1 MCWGGGGGG
10 RLLQFGLQWEHVY
23 SGKWILDIVSKGYH
37 IEFTS
42 PPPLLGGGK
51 VTQIPSHQDQRVVLE
66 SEIDQLLLK
75 RAIVRVSD
83 QVGPLYLS
91 FFLAPKKPNSW
102 RPILNLRPLNSAH
115 IRPKHF
121 RMENLAVI
129 LPFLSKQMWA
139 ASLDL
144 QDAYLHIPIA
154 EDNQQYL
161 AFRYKGQSY
170 KFRSLPFGLSTAPR
184 VFTMVTRVV
193 IAHLRRQGITLFA
206 YLDDWLI
213 LGNSPELASAAVNRT
228 VRLLQ
233 SLGWLI
239 NEGKSHLTPTTSIQ
253 FLGACLD
260 FNQGRITPS
269 QERIKSL
276 RLVVL
281 QLASAPSHPAST
293 WMRALGMMASMV
305 DIVPLCRLRMRPL
318 QFHLLTYF
326 KPSSGDLKVKIFL
339 SKAVLPHFLWWSD
352 SY

>member
-1 MCWGGGGGG
+1 MVAVRPIFSGPPLTNVVEVGAKTNPQTASERARRTQSRPGATGGLPIRGVGGFPLILPLTVPEGARPTDCLPVGG
-10 RLLQFGLQWEHVY
+10 RLLQFRLQWELICPD
-23 SGKWILDIVSKGYH
+23 KWILDIISSGYH
-37 IEFTS
+37 IEFSS

-51 VTQIPSHQDQRVVLE
+51 VTQIPSHQDQREVLE
-66 SEIDQLLLK
+66 SEIDLLLLK

-83 QVGPLYLS
+83 QEGPLYLSS

-154 EDNQQYL
+154 EDNQQFL

-193 IAHLRRQGITLFA
+193 IAH
-206 YLDDWLI
+206 
-213 LGNSPELASAAVNRT
+213 
-228 VRLLQ
+228 
-233 SLGWLI
+233 
-239 NEGKSHLTPTTSIQ
+239 
-253 FLGACLD
+253 
-260 FNQGRITPS
+260 
-269 QERIKSL
+269 
-276 RLVVL
+276 
-281 QLASAPSHPAST
+281 
-293 WMRALGMMASMV
+293 
-305 DIVPLCRLRMRPL
+305 
-318 QFHLLTYF
+318 
-326 KPSSGDLKVKIFL
+326 
-339 SKAVLPHFLWWSD
+339 
-352 SY
+352 